1 MLAQL
6 THSSKYYL
14 VHAFS
19 AEYGISPINY
29 MISKR
34 IEDAKHLLKNDD
46 YTLSVISRML
56 GFSSPSYF
64 TQAFKKTVGMS
75 PNQYRKSSRSENHL

>member
-19 AEYGISPINY
+19 EEYGISPINY

-34 IEDAKHLLKNDD
+34 IKDAKQLLKNDD

-75 PNQYRKSSRSENHL
+75 PNQYRKASRAENHL

>member
-1 MLAQL
+1 
-6 THSSKYYL
+6 
-14 VHAFS
+14 
-19 AEYGISPINY
+19 

-34 IEDAKHLLKNDD
+34 IEDAKQLLKNDD
-46 YTLSVISRML
+46 YTLSVVSRML

-75 PNQYRKSSRSENHL
+75 PNQYRKDSRNKISS